1 VAAGRASICRQE
13 QQVTTSASDAP
24 GTIAKSKW
32 LALTAMMF
40 AVAMTFIDQTIVAI
54 AAPNVQSELSLS
66 AGGVT
71 WMINAYILALAAG
84 FALGGRIAD
93 VLGSRPVVL
102 IGIVGF
108 AVSSGLCGAT
118 PANSYAGAWMIVF
131 RATQGLSAALMIPA
145 ALAVVVAAFPVGER
159 GKALAIFFGV
169 SGGLTAIGPIAGGY
183 LTQWTWRAI
192 FWINLPIA
200 VMAIVLTIAAGI
212 HSVARREP
220 IDWRGAALVAAG
232 MALSV
237 LGFEQA
243 RSWGWDNPLTWA
255 CIVGGL
261 LVLAI
266 FVVVEARTE
275 HPLIKVRIFRGRAFA
290 VDNGVLFFCMVSFI
304 PVFFFASVYSQ
315 VALGYNASNA
325 GLYLLV
331 VFAGFAPAAQVG
343 GRILDT
349 RGAKPALLLGSVL
362 GTVGFALWALRVT
375 ELSLGDQWW
384 CIALAGAGMGL
395 LVGPA
400 STDATNRA
408 IDASYGEV
416 TGITQTVRNYGSAL
430 GLAVLGTLLANVFT
444 NRFTDS
450 LIAVGV
456 PAGQAAGIAAEAAGN
471 TGGSASRASGAPAAM
486 VQPIKDALA
495 ADYAV
500 ATQAVLYGMAVAL
513 AITFVIALLHPG
525 DRVID
530 VAGHTEKAGHESQ
543 P

>member
-1 VAAGRASICRQE
+1 
-13 QQVTTSASDAP
+13 
-24 GTIAKSKW
+24 
-32 LALTAMMF
+32 
-40 AVAMTFIDQTIVAI
+40 
-54 AAPNVQSELSLS
+54 
-66 AGGVT
+66 
-71 WMINAYILALAAG
+71 
-84 FALGGRIAD
+84 
-93 VLGSRPVVL
+93 
-102 IGIVGF
+102 
-108 AVSSGLCGAT
+108 
-118 PANSYAGAWMIVF
+118 
-131 RATQGLSAALMIPA
+131 
-145 ALAVVVAAFPVGER
+145 
-159 GKALAIFFGV
+159 
-169 SGGLTAIGPIAGGY
+169 
-183 LTQWTWRAI
+183 
-192 FWINLPIA
+192 
-200 VMAIVLTIAAGI
+200 
-212 HSVARREP
+212 
-220 IDWRGAALVAAG
+220 
-232 MALSV
+232 
-237 LGFEQA
+237 
-243 RSWGWDNPLTWA
+243 
-255 CIVGGL
+255 
-261 LVLAI
+261 
-266 FVVVEARTE
+266 
-275 HPLIKVRIFRGRAFA
+275 LIKVRIFRGRAFA

>member
-1 VAAGRASICRQE
+1 MTVPPPG
-13 QQVTTSASDAP
+13 AP
-24 GTIAKSKW
+24 ATVAKSKY

-93 VLGSRPVVL
+93 VLGSGRVVL

-108 AVSSGLCGAT
+108 AVSSALCGAT
-118 PANSYAGAWMIVF
+118 PATSFAESWMIVF
-131 RATQGLSAALMIPA
+131 RVTQGLSAALMIPA

-200 VMAIVLTIAAGI
+200 VIAVVLTIVAGI
-212 HSVARREP
+212 HSRPRKEP
-220 IDWRGAALVAAG
+220 IDWPGAALVALG

-243 RSWGWDNPLTWA
+243 RSWGWDSPWTWS

-261 LVLAI
+261 AVLIVFVLVEI
-266 FVVVEARTE
+266 RTE
-275 HPLIKVRIFRGRAFA
+275 HPLIKVRIFRGRAFT
-290 VDNGVLFFCMVSFI
+290 VDNGVLFFCMVAFI

-315 VALGYNASNA
+315 VALGYDADNA

-349 RGAKPALLLGSVL
+349 RGAKPALLAGGAL
-362 GTVGFALWALRVT
+362 GTAGFLLWALRVND
-375 ELSLGDQWW
+375 LSLGDQWW
-384 CIALAGAGMGL
+384 CIVLAGAGMGL

-416 TGITQTVRNYGSAL
+416 TGVTQTVRNYGSAL
-430 GLAVLGTLLANVFT
+430 GLAVLGTLLGNVFT

-450 LIAVGV
+450 LVAAGV
-456 PAGQAAGIAAEAAGN
+456 PADRAAGIAAQAADS
-471 TGGSASRASGAPAAM
+471 TGGSGGSDLAAGAPPAM
-486 VQPIKDALA
+486 VAQITEAVPADFA
-495 ADYAV
+495 A
-500 ATQAVLYGMAVAL
+500 ATQAVLYGMAAAL
-513 AITFVIALLHPG
+513 AISFVIALLHPG
-525 DRVID
+525 DRVVD
-530 VAGHTEKAGHESQ
+530 AAGSTDGRAAKPASRPGKAQ
-543 P
+543 T

>member
-1 VAAGRASICRQE
+1 MSEATSSPASG
-13 QQVTTSASDAP
+13 VP

-54 AAPNVQSELSLS
+54 AAPSVQSELSLTAS
-66 AGGVT
+66 GVT

-93 VLGSRPVVL
+93 VLGSRVVVL
-102 IGIVGF
+102 IGIIGF
-108 AVSSGLCGAT
+108 AVSSALCGAT
-118 PANSYAGAWMIVF
+118 PATSFAETWMIVF
-131 RATQGLSAALMIPA
+131 RVTQGLSAALMIPA
-145 ALAVVVAAFPVGER
+145 ALAVVVSAFPVGER

-169 SGGLTAIGPIAGGY
+169 SGGLTAVGPIAGGF

-200 VMAIVLTIAAGI
+200 VVAVVLTVVAGI
-212 HSVARREP
+212 HSRPRREP
-220 IDWRGAALVAAG
+220 IDWFGALLVATG

-243 RSWGWDNPLTWA
+243 RSWGWDSPWTWA

-261 LVLAI
+261 LVLVV
-266 FVVVEARTE
+266 FVLVEARTE

-290 VDNGVLFFCMVSFI
+290 VDNGVLFFCMVAFI
-304 PVFFFASVYSQ
+304 PVFFFASVYAQ
-315 VALGYNASNA
+315 VALGYDANNA
-325 GLYLLV
+325 GLYLLM
-331 VFAGFAPAAQVG
+331 VFAGFAPAAQIG

-349 RGAKPALLLGSVL
+349 RGAKPAMLIGSVL
-362 GTVGFALWALRVT
+362 GTAGFVLWAMRAT

-384 CIALAGAGMGL
+384 AIVIAGAGMGL
-395 LVGPA
+395 VLGPA

-408 IDASYGEV
+408 INASYGEV

-430 GLAVLGTLLANVFT
+430 GLAVLGTLLGHVFT

-450 LIAVGV
+450 LIAAGV
-456 PAGQAAGIAAEAAGN
+456 PADRAAGIAAQAAN
-471 TGGSASRASGAPAAM
+471 STGGSSGGGDVASGAPPAM
-486 VQPIKDALA
+486 VQKITESVSTDF
-495 ADYAV
+495 AV
-500 ATQAVLYGMAVAL
+500 ATQAVLYGMAIAFAACFL
-513 AITFVIALLHPG
+513 IALLHPG

-530 VAGHTEKAGHESQ
+530 AAGDTAKASR
-543 P
+543 

>member
-1 VAAGRASICRQE
+1 M
-13 QQVTTSASDAP
+13 TTSASGTP

-54 AAPNVQSELSLS
+54 AAPEVQSELSLTAS
-66 AGGVT
+66 GVT

-93 VLGSRPVVL
+93 VFGSRLVVL
-102 IGIVGF
+102 VGIIGF

-118 PANSYAGAWMIVF
+118 PATSYAETWMIVF
-131 RATQGLSAALMIPA
+131 RATQGFSAALMIPA
-145 ALAVVVAAFPVGER
+145 ALAVVVAAFPVSER

-169 SGGLTAIGPIAGGY
+169 SGGLTAVGPIAGGY

-200 VMAIVLTIAAGI
+200 VIAVVLTIAAGI

-237 LGFEQA
+237 FGFEQA
-243 RSWGWDNPLTWA
+243 RSWGWDSPWTWA

-261 LVLAI
+261 LVLVV
-266 FVVVEARTE
+266 FVLVERRTE

-290 VDNGVLFFCMVSFI
+290 VDNGVLFFSMVAFI
-304 PVFFFASVYSQ
+304 PIFFFASVYAQ
-315 VALGYNASNA
+315 VALGYDANTA
-325 GLYLLV
+325 GLYLLMIFV
-331 VFAGFAPAAQVG
+331 GFAPAAQVG

-349 RGAKPALLLGSVL
+349 RGARPALIIGSAMSA
-362 GTVGFALWALRVT
+362 VGFVLWGMRAT

-384 CIALAGAGMGL
+384 CIVLAGAGLGL

-430 GLAVLGTLLANVFT
+430 GLAVLGTLLGNVFT

-450 LIAVGV
+450 LISAGV
-456 PAGQAAGIAAEAAGN
+456 PADRAATIAASAAN
-471 TGGSASRASGAPAAM
+471 STGGSGGSDAATGAPPAM
-486 VQPIKDALA
+486 VQQITQAVP
-495 ADYAV
+495 ADFAV
-500 ATQAVLYGMAVAL
+500 AVQAVLYGMAVAL
-513 AITFVIALLHPG
+513 AVSFVISLLHPG

-530 VAGHTEKAGHESQ
+530 AAGDTVKAGK
-543 P
+543 